1 MRGGQPGSLTVPN
14 PMRLFLDICT
24 GLGLSASAG
33 IRPFLPAVV
42 TGALAAGD
50 VTIDF
55 DGTDFAFI
63 EGFWFLLVV
72 LIAMFALVMIQR
84 RYGAEAVESGPL
96 GAAVAGIAI
105 GMGALLF
112 SASLADHTSTWW
124 PGIPAGAAFALLGQ
138 LASRS
143 LFERVRARAE
153 RAVKEALV
161 VYQDVASLV
170 GAVLAI
176 LLPPVSILLVGF
188 LGWLLI
194 GGRRRAGEKYA
205 GLRILR

>member
-1 MRGGQPGSLTVPN
+1 MRGGRAGSLTVPN

-33 IRPFLPAVV
+33 IRPFLPALV

-63 EGFWFLLVV
+63 ESFPFLLAV
-72 LIAMFALVMIQR
+72 LLAMFALLLVQR
-84 RYGAEAVESGPL
+84 RYGAEAVETGPL
-96 GAAVAGIAI
+96 GAAIGGIAI
-105 GMGALLF
+105 AFGALF
-112 SASLADHTSTWW
+112 FAAALADHTDTWW
-124 PGIPAGAAFALLGQ
+124 PGIPAGAAVALLGQ

-143 LFERVRARAE
+143 LFDRVRARAE

-170 GAVLAI
+170 GAALAI
-176 LLPPVSILLVGF
+176 LVPPVSILLVGF

>member
-1 MRGGQPGSLTVPN
+1 
-14 PMRLFLDICT
+14 MRLFLDICT

-33 IRPFLPAVV
+33 VRPFLPALV

-55 DGTDFAFI
+55 DGTDFAFL
-63 EGFWFLLVV
+63 EGFWFLLAV
-72 LIAMFALVMIQR
+72 LLAMFVLLLVQR
-84 RYGAEAVESGPL
+84 RSGVDAVESGPL
-96 GAAVAGIAI
+96 GAAVAGISI

-112 SASLADHTSTWW
+112 SAALADHTSTWW
-124 PGIPAGAAFALLGQ
+124 PGIPAGIACATLGQ
-138 LASRS
+138 VASRS
-143 LFERVRARAE
+143 LFDRVRARAE

-161 VYQDVASLV
+161 VYQDVAALV
-170 GAVLAI
+170 GAALAI
-176 LLPPVSILLVGF
+176 LIPPISILLVAF

>member
-1 MRGGQPGSLTVPN
+1 
-14 PMRLFLDICT
+14 MRLFLDICT

-33 IRPFLPAVV
+33 IRPFLPALV
-42 TGALAAGD
+42 TGALAAGG
-50 VTIDF
+50 VAIDF
-55 DGTDFAFI
+55 GRTDFAVI
-63 EGFWFLLVV
+63 EGFWFLLAVLVAMFVV
-72 LIAMFALVMIQR
+72 LLIQR
-84 RYGAEAVESGPL
+84 RYGADAVESGPL
-96 GAAVAGIAI
+96 GAAVAGISI

-112 SASLADHTSTWW
+112 SAALADHTSTWW
-124 PGIPAGAAFALLGQ
+124 PGIPAGIACATLGQ
-138 LASRS
+138 VASRS
-143 LFERVRARAE
+143 LFDRVRARAE

-170 GAVLAI
+170 GAALAF
-176 LLPPVSILLVGF
+176 LLPPISILLVAF

>member
-1 MRGGQPGSLTVPN
+1 MRGGRPGSLTVPN

-33 IRPFLPAVV
+33 IRPFLPALV
-42 TGALAAGD
+42 TGALAAGN

-55 DGTDFAFI
+55 NGTDFAFI
-63 EGFWFLLVV
+63 ESFPFMLAVLV
-72 LIAMFALVMIQR
+72 AMFALLFIQR
-84 RYGAEAVESGPL
+84 RYGAEAVEGGPV
-96 GAAVAGIAI
+96 GAAVGGIAI

-112 SASLADHTSTWW
+112 SAALADHTDTWW

-143 LFERVRARAE
+143 LFHRVRARAE
-153 RAVKEALV
+153 RTVKEALV
-161 VYQDVASLV
+161 VYQDLASLV
-170 GAVLAI
+170 GAALAI

-194 GGRRRAGEKYA
+194 GGRRRSGEKYA